1 MKRLTPRSFAM
12 GFGKDWLAPK
22 VGAGFAVWLLTKAL
36 LEQSDQK
43 AAVDALIK
51 IIESA
56 GDPRKFQLLIYCGGL
71 LVLCTALKFVA
82 LTWTNTKWIFKYAR
96 LSSLLASFLNFGI
109 GILNMPLAI
118 VAVSI
123 FAGDIAW
130 YETKDWQVWL
140 WTTAIYVGCGAALYW
155 MAEDEK
161 NDGGAATFWLIK
173 LPTNVTGD
181 AVVDLLTE
189 HFKSYEGLCNVAEI
203 SNSNDGNA
211 LFELTIVYPIK
222 KWLNK
227 DVAGFRNLL
236 ADSTKLIREKVVGAQ
251 VLHRFN
257 SPEVVE
263 HFKKL
268 NKK

>member
-56 GDPRKFQLLIYCGGL
+56 GDPRKFQPLIYCGGL
-71 LVLCTALKFVA
+71 LVLCIALKFVA
-82 LTWTNTKWIFKYAR
+82 LTWTKTKWIFKYAR
-96 LSSLLASFLNFGI
+96 LSSLFASSLNFGI

-130 YETKDWQVWL
+130 HETKDWQVWL

-173 LPTNVTGD
+173 LPITVAGHE
-181 AVVDLLTE
+181 VVNLLTE

-203 SNSNDGNA
+203 SSSSDGNA

-222 KWLNK
+222 KWSNK
-227 DVAGFRNLL
+227 EVRYFKDLL
-236 ADSTKLIREKVVGAQ
+236 AKSTDLISVKVVGAK

-257 SPEVVE
+257 SPEIFE
-263 HFKKL
+263 QFDKLKK
-268 NKK
+268 K

>member
-1 MKRLTPRSFAM
+1 M

-56 GDPRKFQLLIYCGGL
+56 GDPRKFKFLIYCGGL

-82 LTWTNTKWIFKYAR
+82 LTWAKAKWMFKHTR
-96 LSSLLASFLNFGI
+96 WNSFLASFLNFGI
-109 GILNMPLAI
+109 GTLNVPLAI

-123 FAGDIAW
+123 FAGDVAW
-130 YETKDWQVWL
+130 YESKDWKVWL

-155 MAEDEK
+155 MSEDEK

-173 LPTNVTGD
+173 LPINVTGG

-189 HFKSYEGLCNVAEI
+189 HFKSFKGLCNVAEI
-203 SNSNDGNA
+203 SNSSDGNA

-222 KWLNK
+222 KWSQK
-227 DVAGFRNLL
+227 DVTDFQSLL
-236 ADSTKLIREKVVGAQ
+236 TRSTKLISEKVVGAK

-257 SPEVVE
+257 SPAVFE
-263 HFKKL
+263 HFDKWKK
-268 NKK
+268 K